1 MRKMKTLNAG
11 IVLVLV
17 FAMVAAPLLAQQA
30 TNDYLQGKQ
39 DGERDAQGNGNW
51 FFAGCLGLVGVLI
64 AYVVEPSVPTEQLMG
79 KSPEYVRGYEEG
91 YKRKT
96 KSKNATKAVYGCLT
110 LGCVEVVLYSVF
122 IASANTSANTY

>member
-1 MRKMKTLNAG
+1 MKILNAG
-11 IVLVLV
+11 IVVVLV

-51 FFAGCLGLVGVLI
+51 FFAGCLGGLVGVLI

-79 KSPEYVRGYEEG
+79 KSIEYVRGYEEG
-91 YKRKT
+91 YKNKT
-96 KSKNATKAVYGCLT
+96 KSKNATKALNGCLT
-110 LGCVEVVLYSVF
+110 SGAVEVVFYTVLLVSV
-122 IASANTSANTY
+122 STANTY